1 MQTINKIG
9 NSFWYMTPVSET
21 DRPILGMVVGK
32 EKTLIIDAGNSEAHV
47 KLFLKMLEEYNIARP
62 DFVVLTH
69 WHLDHIFGLSSLTE
83 AVSISSKA
91 TMKEMEKLIPLSWT
105 DEALD
110 ERVKEGTEIEFRA
123 SCIKK
128 EFGANRDIHITLPT
142 VVFENELEID
152 LGGVSCLLKLVGG
165 DHASDS
171 VVIYIKEEELLFL
184 GDCIYPDIFTSKRNY
199 TTKGTREL
207 AAFLEQ
213 FDAETYILS
222 HWKPISKDEFNQE
235 MQLLKAV
242 AYYTEKCNGNADQI
256 KWEYA
261 REINRE
267 LNEEELETIEYF
279 VNGYV

>member
-1 MQTINKIG
+1 
-9 NSFWYMTPVSET
+9 
-21 DRPILGMVVGK
+21 
-32 EKTLIIDAGNSEAHV
+32 
-47 KLFLKMLEEYNIARP
+47 MLEEYNIARP

-242 AYYTEKCNGNADQI
+242 AYYTEK
-256 KWEYA
+256 WEC
-261 REINRE
+261 RPNKMGICTRNKPG
-267 LNEEELETIEYF
+267 
-279 VNGYV
+279 VK